1 MAFVVAALLLQTAAS
16 AQPYDAL
23 IYGSTPGGIQAAVAA
38 ASEGLTVLLVSPT
51 ARVGGLV
58 AGGLGMTD
66 KGNIEA
72 IGGASLAFFNAVC
85 AAGEAPPCWEF
96 PPHRALTVFQGILAA
111 SPRVSV
117 LYNMTLIGAS
127 KSGSTVT
134 SITVAPTAL
143 VEAGA
148 APGGAAVD
156 LAATYFADATYE
168 GDLIAAAGVSLA
180 VGREGRADFGEDHAG
195 VLAEPSKYGSHQFHV
210 DIDPR
215 WPNGTLLPQVSA
227 GPPGVV
233 GARDGKVQAYN
244 FRLCMTQNKSN
255 FAPFPRPPG
264 YDGAAWELARRY
276 LLATNTTL
284 MASLMNLSPVGEGKT
299 DTNNNGAVSTDCI
312 GCSWGY
318 PDATP
323 AARRAIWAAHYE
335 YQAGF
340 FWFLQHDEALP
351 QALRKDAASW
361 GLAADE
367 FVETDNWPPQLYVRE
382 ARRMRGAYVFTQM
395 DRQFNLT
402 KNDSIGLF
410 SCAFAAGEGGGGAAY
425 KRECAPSHAHLTTHA
440 LRPTPCA
447 WQTTSTRTTRSATP
461 WPTRAGC
468 AYSTR
473 ATLSCLAVPRGK
485 FRTVSSRPCAP
496 RPQTCSRPCRSAQ
509 VRAPRARPNVRTNTR
524 PPHAPTLAPSP

>member
-23 IYGSTPGGIQAAVAA
+23 IYGSTPGGIQAAAAA

-58 AGGLGMTD
+58 AGGLGATD
-66 KGNIEA
+66 RGNITA

-85 AAGEAPPCWEF
+85 AAGKAPPCWEF
-96 PPHRALTVFQGILAA
+96 PPHRALSVFQGILAA

-168 GDLIAAAGVSLA
+168 GDLIAAAGVSFA

-195 VLAEPSKYGSHQFHV
+195 VLEEPSKYGSHQFHV
-210 DIDPR
+210 NIDPR

-227 GPPGVV
+227 GPPGAV

-276 LLATNTTL
+276 LLATNTTHIS
-284 MASLMNLSPVGEGKT
+284 SLMNLSPVGEGKT

-351 QALRKDAASW
+351 QALREDAASW

-382 ARRMRGAYVFTQM
+382 ARRMRGAYVFSQM

-402 KNDSIGLF
+402 KEDSIGLF
-410 SCAFAAGEGGGGAAY
+410 SCAFAAGEGGGGRLQAGI
-425 KRECAPSHAHLTTHA
+425 RPVPRTPHHA
-440 LRPTPCA
+440 RPTPLPARLADNIDSHHAQRYAVANASGLRVLNEGDFELFGGPPGQIPYRVITPVRSEATNLLAPVPLSASACA
-447 WQTTSTRTTRSATP
+447 A
-461 WPTRAGC
+461 
-468 AYSTR
+468 
-473 ATLSCLAVPRGK
+473 
-485 FRTVSSRPCAP
+485 
-496 RPQTCSRPCRSAQ
+496 
-509 VRAPRARPNVRTNTR
+509 RAPKRAHKQR
-524 PPHAPTLAPSP
+524 PPHSPTLAPSP